1 MTVSDPSR
9 SAERFSTIAQNY
21 ATSEVHRSS
30 PTMRMLH
37 ELLGSQEGTDIVDV
51 ACGAG
56 HLGLSLLAQHP
67 ASMTFVDP
75 AEPMLKHV
83 TEALAAR
90 PETGTETRTICA
102 TAEAIPLPPESY
114 DVVMTR
120 LAAHHFTDI
129 EQAVRTMTGLLRPG
143 GRLAVIDLEGPEDAE
158 LAAFNHEI
166 EVLHDP
172 THGRSHSRRDWIRM
186 LQDAGLNV
194 PVARGTQSESPSG
207 VPVARWCQITAVGD
221 EAAAAIRERLTEA
234 GPEVRAALGIR
245 ERDGEYLIPVRTV
258 LVVGVK
264 PLGAI

>member
-1 MTVSDPSR
+1 MAANTPSR
-9 SAERFSTIAQNY
+9 SAERFSTIARNY

-37 ELLGSQEGTDIVDV
+37 ELLGPQEGARMLDV

-56 HLGLSLLAQHP
+56 HLGLSFLPQHP
-67 ASMTFVDP
+67 AEVTFLDP
-75 AEPMLKHV
+75 AEPMLEHV
-83 TEALAAR
+83 ALALAEQ
-90 PETGTETRTICA
+90 PASDTETRTLCA
-102 TAEAIPLPPESY
+102 TAEEIPLPPASY

-120 LAAHHFTDI
+120 LAAHHFTDT
-129 EQAVRTMTGLLRPG
+129 EQAVRTMAGLLRPG
-143 GRLAVIDLEGPEDAE
+143 GRLAVIDLEGPEDPE

-172 THGRSHSRRDWIRM
+172 THGRSHSRLDWIRM
-186 LQDAGLNV
+186 LQAAGLNV

-221 EAAAAIRERLTEA
+221 EAAALIRARLAEC
-234 GPEVRAALGIR
+234 GPETRAALGIR